1 MLVLLGAYT
10 TFQEL
15 LFEKEFMHILWG
27 MGRKS
32 DWRFLEPFAR

>member
-15 LFEKEFMHILWG
+15 LFVKEFMHILWG
-27 MGRKS
+27 MGRGGLGRKS
-32 DWRFLEPFAR
+32 DWCF